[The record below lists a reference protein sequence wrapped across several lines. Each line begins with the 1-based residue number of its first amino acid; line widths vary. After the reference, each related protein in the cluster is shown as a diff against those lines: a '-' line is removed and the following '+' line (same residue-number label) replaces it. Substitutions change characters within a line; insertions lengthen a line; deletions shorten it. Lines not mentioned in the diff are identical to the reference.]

1 MTLFISVINDRREY
15 YNCFD
20 CSRLYVLAAVNAAV
34 FSAVYEHFSFGV
46 YSPFM
51 IFAFA
56 VPLLMGALAFLLMG
70 RALKKTGTS
79 VPALVCKFWHAA
91 VATLTVGFLFRGVLD
106 IYGTSSPLA
115 SVYWIASAMLAAL
128 SLLTLAITS
137 CWR

>member
-1 MTLFISVINDRREY
+1 MFTSVINDRHSCF
-15 YNCFD
+15 NCFD
-20 CSRLYVLAAVNAAV
+20 AARLYVLAAVNVAV
-34 FSAVYEHFSFGV
+34 FSAIYEHFSFGV

-51 IFAFA
+51 IFAFV
-56 VPLLMGALAFLLMG
+56 VPLLMGGLVFLLLG

>member
-1 MTLFISVINDRREY
+1 MFTSVINDRREY
-15 YNCFD
+15 FNCFD
-20 CSRLYVLAAVNAAV
+20 YARLYVLAAVNVAV
-34 FSAVYEHFSFGV
+34 FSAIYEHFSFGV

-51 IFAFA
+51 IFAFV
-56 VPLLMGALAFLLMG
+56 VPLLMGGLVFLLLG
-70 RALKKTGTS
+70 RACKKTGST

-128 SLLTLAITS
+128 SLLALAITS

>member
-1 MTLFISVINDRREY
+1 MFTSAINDKREY
-15 YNCFD
+15 FNCFD
-20 CSRLYVLAAVNAAV
+20 AARLYVLAAVNAAV

-56 VPLLMGALAFLLMG
+56 VPLLMGALAFLLLG
-70 RALKKTGTS
+70 KALKKTGTS

-106 IYGTSSPLA
+106 IYGTSSPLGT
-115 SVYWIASAMLAAL
+115 VYWIASAMLAAL
-128 SLLTLAITS
+128 ALITLGITS

>member
-1 MTLFISVINDRREY
+1 MFTSVISDRREY
-15 YNCFD
+15 FNCFD
-20 CSRLYVLAAVNAAV
+20 YARLYVLAAVNAAV

-56 VPLLMGALAFLLMG
+56 VPLLMGALPFLLLG
-70 RALKKTGTS
+70 RALKKTGST

-106 IYGTSSPLA
+106 IYGTSSPLGT
-115 SVYWIASAMLAAL
+115 VYWIASAVLAVLA
-128 SLLTLAITS
+128 LLTLGITS

>member
-1 MTLFISVINDRREY
+1 MFTSVINDRREY
-15 YNCFD
+15 FNCFD
-20 CSRLYVLAAVNAAV
+20 YARLYVLAAVNAAV

-56 VPLLMGALAFLLMG
+56 VPLLMGALAFLLLG
-70 RALKKTGTS
+70 KALKKTGTS

-106 IYGTSSPLA
+106 IYGTSSPLGT
-115 SVYWIASAMLAAL
+115 VYWIASAVLAVLA
-128 SLLTLAITS
+128 LLTLGITS

>member
-1 MTLFISVINDRREY
+1 MFTSVISDRREY
-15 YNCFD
+15 FNCFD
-20 CSRLYVLAAVNAAV
+20 YARLYVLAAVNAAV

-56 VPLLMGALAFLLMG
+56 VPLLMGALPFLLLG
-70 RALKKTGTS
+70 RALKKTGST

-106 IYGTSSPLA
+106 IYGTSSPLGT
-115 SVYWIASAMLAAL
+115 VYWIASAVLAVL
-128 SLLTLAITS
+128 SLLTLGITS

>member
-1 MTLFISVINDRREY
+1 MFTSVINDRRSCF
-15 YNCFD
+15 NCFD
-20 CSRLYVLAAVNAAV
+20 AARLYVLAAVNAAV

-115 SVYWIASAMLAAL
+115 SVYWIASAVLAAL
-128 SLLTLAITS
+128 SLLALAITS

>member
-1 MTLFISVINDRREY
+1 MFTSVISDRREY
-15 YNCFD
+15 FNCFD
-20 CSRLYVLAAVNAAV
+20 YARLYVLAAVNAAV

-56 VPLLMGALAFLLMG
+56 VPLLMGARAFLLMG

-106 IYGTSSPLA
+106 IYGTSSPLGT
-115 SVYWIASAMLAAL
+115 VYWIASAVLAVLA
-128 SLLTLAITS
+128 LLTLGITS

>member
-1 MTLFISVINDRREY
+1 MFTSVINDRRSCF
-15 YNCFD
+15 NCFD
-20 CSRLYVLAAVNAAV
+20 AARLYVLAAVNAAV
-34 FSAVYEHFSFGV
+34 FSAIYEHFSFGV

-56 VPLLMGALAFLLMG
+56 VPLLMGALPFLLLD
-70 RALKKTGTS
+70 RALKKTGST

-128 SLLTLAITS
+128 SLLSLAITS
-137 CWR
+137 YWR

>member
-1 MTLFISVINDRREY
+1 MFTSVINDRREY
-15 YNCFD
+15 FNCFD
-20 CSRLYVLAAVNAAV
+20 YARLYVLAAVNAAV

-106 IYGTSSPLA
+106 IYGTSSPLT
-115 SVYWIASAMLAAL
+115 SVYWVAAAVLAVLSAATACL
-128 SLLTLAITS
+128 LAI
-137 CWR
+137 RER

>member
-1 MTLFISVINDRREY
+1 MFTSAISDRREY
-15 YNCFD
+15 FNCFD
-20 CSRLYVLAAVNAAV
+20 YARLYVLAAVNAAV

-51 IFAFA
+51 IFTFA
-56 VPLLMGALAFLLMG
+56 VPLLMGSLVFLLLG

>member
-1 MTLFISVINDRREY
+1 MFTSVINDRHSCF
-15 YNCFD
+15 NCFD
-20 CSRLYVLAAVNAAV
+20 AARLYVLAAVNVAV
-34 FSAVYEHFSFGV
+34 FSAIYEHFSFGV

-51 IFAFA
+51 IFAFV
-56 VPLLMGALAFLLMG
+56 VPLLMGGLVFLLLG
-70 RALKKTGTS
+70 RACKKTGST

-106 IYGTSSPLA
+106 IYGTSSSLGA
-115 SVYWIASAMLAAL
+115 VYWIASAMLAAL

>member
-1 MTLFISVINDRREY
+1 MFTSVISDRREY
-15 YNCFD
+15 FNCFD
-20 CSRLYVLAAVNAAV
+20 YARLYVLAAVNAAV

-56 VPLLMGALAFLLMG
+56 VPLLMGALAFLLLG
-70 RALKKTGTS
+70 KALKKTGTS

-106 IYGTSSPLA
+106 IYGTSSPLGT
-115 SVYWIASAMLAAL
+115 VYWIASAMLAAL
-128 SLLTLAITS
+128 ALITLGITS

>member
-1 MTLFISVINDRREY
+1 MFTSVINDRREY
-15 YNCFD
+15 FNCYD
-20 CSRLYVLAAVNAAV
+20 MARLYVLAAVNVAV
-34 FSAVYEHFSFGV
+34 FSAIYEHFSFGV

-56 VPLLMGALAFLLMG
+56 VPLLMGSLVFLLLG
-70 RALKKTGTS
+70 KALKKTGTS

>member
-1 MTLFISVINDRREY
+1 MFTSVINDRHSCF
-15 YNCFD
+15 NCFD
-20 CSRLYVLAAVNAAV
+20 AARLYVLAAVNVAV
-34 FSAVYEHFSFGV
+34 FSAIYEHFSFGV

-51 IFAFA
+51 IFAFV
-56 VPLLMGALAFLLMG
+56 VPLLMGGLVFLLLG
-70 RALKKTGTS
+70 RACKKTGST

>member
-1 MTLFISVINDRREY
+1 MFTSVINDRRSCF
-15 YNCFD
+15 NCFD
-20 CSRLYVLAAVNAAV
+20 AARLYVLAAVNAAV
-34 FSAVYEHFSFGV
+34 FSAIYEHFSFGV

-56 VPLLMGALAFLLMG
+56 VPLLMGSLVFLLLG
-70 RALKKTGTS
+70 KALKKTGTS

>member
-1 MTLFISVINDRREY
+1 MT
-15 YNCFD
+15 
-20 CSRLYVLAAVNAAV
+20 RLYVLAAVNVAV
-34 FSAVYEHFSFGV
+34 FSAIYEHFSFGV

-56 VPLLMGALAFLLMG
+56 VPLLMGALAFLLLG

-91 VATLTVGFLFRGVLD
+91 VATLTTGFLFRGVLD
-106 IYGTSSPLA
+106 IYGTSSPLGT
-115 SVYWIASAMLAAL
+115 VYWIASAVLAAL
-128 SLLTLAITS
+128 ALVTLGITS

>member
-1 MTLFISVINDRREY
+1 MFTSAINDKREY
-15 YNCFD
+15 FNCFD
-20 CSRLYVLAAVNAAV
+20 AARLYVLAAVNAAV

-106 IYGTSSPLA
+106 IYGTSSPLGT
-115 SVYWIASAMLAAL
+115 VYWIASAMLAAL
-128 SLLTLAITS
+128 ALITLGITS

>member
-1 MTLFISVINDRREY
+1 MFTSVINDRREY
-15 YNCFD
+15 FNCFD
-20 CSRLYVLAAVNAAV
+20 YARLYVLAAVNAAV

-46 YSPFM
+46 YSAFM

-56 VPLLMGALAFLLMG
+56 VPLLMGALAFLLLG

-106 IYGTSSPLA
+106 IYGTSSPLGA
-115 SVYWIASAMLAAL
+115 VYWIASAVLAAL
-128 SLLTLAITS
+128 SLLALAITS
-137 CWR
+137 YWR

>member
-1 MTLFISVINDRREY
+1 MFTSAINDRREY
-15 YNCFD
+15 FNCFD
-20 CSRLYVLAAVNAAV
+20 YARLYVLAAVNVAV
-34 FSAVYEHFSFGV
+34 FSAIYEHFSFGV

-56 VPLLMGALAFLLMG
+56 VPLLMGALPFLLLG
-70 RALKKTGTS
+70 RALKKAGST

-128 SLLTLAITS
+128 SLLILTITS
-137 CWR
+137 YWR

>member
-1 MTLFISVINDRREY
+1 MFTSVINDRREY
-15 YNCFD
+15 FNCYD
-20 CSRLYVLAAVNAAV
+20 MTRLYVLAAVNVAV
-34 FSAVYEHFSFGV
+34 FSAIYEHFSFGV

-56 VPLLMGALAFLLMG
+56 VPLLMGALAFLLLG

-91 VATLTVGFLFRGVLD
+91 VATLTTGFLFRGVLD
-106 IYGTSSPLA
+106 IYGTSSPLGT
-115 SVYWIASAMLAAL
+115 VYWIASAVLAAL
-128 SLLTLAITS
+128 ALVTLGITS

>member
-1 MTLFISVINDRREY
+1 MFTSVINDRREY
-15 YNCFD
+15 FNCFD
-20 CSRLYVLAAVNAAV
+20 YARLYVLAAVNAAV

-106 IYGTSSPLA
+106 IYGTSSSLGT
-115 SVYWIASAMLAAL
+115 VYWIASAVLAVLA
-128 SLLTLAITS
+128 LLTLGITS

>member
-1 MTLFISVINDRREY
+1 MFTSVINDRREY
-15 YNCFD
+15 FNCFD
-20 CSRLYVLAAVNAAV
+20 YARLYVLAAVNAAV

-56 VPLLMGALAFLLMG
+56 VPLLMGALAFLLLG

-79 VPALVCKFWHAA
+79 VPALFCKFWHAA
-91 VATLTVGFLFRGVLD
+91 VATLTVGFFFRGVLD

-115 SVYWIASAMLAAL
+115 SVYWIASAVLAAL
-128 SLLTLAITS
+128 SLLALAITS
-137 CWR
+137 YWR